1 MPVKGLVLAES
12 GGDAS
17 GGDGAGCAELF
28 PVANRPILFHALEA
42 MAAGGIQDVAFCGPP
57 ERVAL
62 LRDAVGAANQWDMR
76 FAYIEDQEAL
86 PASAIHAAGDF
97 LDGSTFLFQHGDG
110 LLQDD
115 LRSLVR
121 AGQTLELD
129 ALLLM
134 HRRAGGPAAAGA
146 QLLGTAFAAGTHPY
160 LDEHRLEAE
169 ISGLVRG
176 LGEVGDADVRLIRG
190 WRRFGGSSSE
200 LLEMNRIVLDAITDE
215 PCEPHDSGSRIEG
228 RVRLHPTALVEGSVI
243 RGPAI
248 VGAGTRISNSYIGP
262 YTAIGDD
269 VWVDGTEITHSIVRS
284 RARLLHLG
292 TRLEDTVVGRD
303 ARVSREFGLSRSLR
317 MQLGDG
323 AQVVLQ

>member
-12 GGDAS
+12 DADAVGPDGS
-17 GGDGAGCAELF
+17 GCRELF

-42 MAAGGIQDVAFCGPP
+42 MAAGGIHDVAFCGPA

-62 LRDAVGAANQWDMR
+62 LRDAVGAANQWDLR
-76 FAYIEDQEAL
+76 FAYIEDEEAR
-86 PASAIHAAGDF
+86 PASAIHASGDF
-97 LDGSTFLFQHGDG
+97 LDGSAFLFQHGDG

-129 ALLLM
+129 ALLLI

-146 QLLGTAFAAGTHPY
+146 QLLGGAFAAGTHPY
-160 LDEHRLEAE
+160 LEEHRLEAD

-176 LGEVGDADVRLIRG
+176 LGQVGDTDVRLIRG

-200 LLEMNRIVLDAITDE
+200 LLEMNRIVLDALTDE
-215 PCEPHDSGSRIEG
+215 ACEPTDLGSRIEG
-228 RVRLHPTALVEGSVI
+228 RVRIHSTAMVEGSVI

-248 VGAGTRISNSYIGP
+248 VGAGTRISNSYVGP
-262 YTAIGDD
+262 YTSIGDD
-269 VWVDGTEITHSIVRS
+269 AWLDGTEIAHSIVRS
-284 RARLLHLG
+284 RARLLHVG
-292 TRLEDTVVGRD
+292 ARLEDTVVGRD